1 VTRYPEEGGKMQNQP
16 FELDREDIL
25 LLLLSALS
33 GCGTKHRVAG
43 ITRLEK
49 MMFLLQKETAFSGKL
64 RNKFD
69 FEPWKFGPFS
79 RQIYE
84 DLDLLASLDLVEAEV
99 QELPSYAE
107 FTEGNNLIESEVDE
121 PIVQKVFSLTDRGCR
136 VAEKLKAAVS
146 ERDWAEVTQLKKRF
160 EKVPLTRLIQY
171 VYQKYPETTS
181 KSVLEDLKPR

>member
-1 VTRYPEEGGKMQNQP
+1 MQKQP
-16 FELDREDIL
+16 SQLDREDVL

-33 GCGTKHRVAG
+33 ACGTKQRVAG

-64 RNKFD
+64 QNKFN

-79 RQIYE
+79 KEIYQ
-84 DLDLLASLDLVEAEV
+84 DLDLLACLGLVEAKEE
-99 QELPSYAE
+99 ELPSFAE
-107 FTEGNNLIESEVDE
+107 FTEEGKLIESEDYE

-136 VAEKLKAAVS
+136 VAEKLKAAIS
-146 ERDWAEVTQLKKRF
+146 EKDWAEVGQLKKRF

-171 VYQKYPETTS
+171 VYQKYPETTTE
-181 KSVLEDLKPR
+181 SVLDHLKPR

>member
-1 VTRYPEEGGKMQNQP
+1 MQNQP
-16 FELDREDIL
+16 SKLDREDIL

-33 GCGTKHRVAG
+33 GCGTKQRVAG

-49 MMFLLQKETAFSGKL
+49 MMFLLQQETAFSGKL
-64 RNKFD
+64 QNKFN

-79 RQIYE
+79 REIYE
-84 DLDLLASLDLVEAEV
+84 DLDLLACLGLVEAKV

-107 FTEGNNLIESEVDE
+107 YTEEDRLIESEVDE
-121 PIVQKVFSLTDRGCR
+121 PVVQKVFTLTDRGCR
-136 VAEKLKAAVS
+136 VTEKLRAAIS
-146 ERDWAEVTQLKKRF
+146 DRDWAEIGQLKKRF

-181 KSVLEDLKPR
+181 KSVLEHLKPR

>member
-1 VTRYPEEGGKMQNQP
+1 MQNQLSQ
-16 FELDREDIL
+16 LDREDIL
-25 LLLLSALS
+25 LLLMSALS
-33 GCGTKHRVAG
+33 ACGTKQRVAG

-64 RNKFD
+64 QNKFN

-79 RQIYE
+79 REIYE
-84 DLDLLASLDLVEAEV
+84 DLDLLASLGLVEAEV

-107 FTEGNNLIESEVDE
+107 YTEEDKLIEQEDFE
-121 PIVQKVFSLTDRGCR
+121 PIVQKLFSLTDRGCR
-136 VAEKLKAAVS
+136 VAEKLRAAIS
-146 ERDWAEVTQLKKRF
+146 EKDWAEVGQLKKRF

-181 KSVLEDLKPR
+181 KSVLEHLKAR